1 MAQFLTPRQSWN
13 LAVKNAVDTDKAL
26 PLPPG
31 QTLSREDFS
40 LWQAHVKSVIHN
52 QEPPTPDE
60 WQRARHSRLGPLF
73 ENHWDEVVALR
84 NQRGRA

>member
-13 LAVKNAVDTDKAL
+13 LSVKNAIDTDKPL

-31 QTLSREDFS
+31 QTLSRDDFS
-40 LWQAHVKSVIHN
+40 LWQDHVKQVIHS

-60 WQRARHSRLGPLF
+60 WQRARHSRLGPIF
-73 ENHWDEVVALR
+73 ENYWDEVIALR
-84 NQRGRA
+84 ESRGRA